1 MGFAEE
7 TVQIRVRV
15 LHVSECRV
23 QKRVVLYAHFCS
35 SKTRLKAYV
44 KP

>member
-23 QKRVVLYAHFCS
+23 QKRVVYMLISAV
-35 SKTRLKAYV
+35 LKHV
-44 KP
+44 